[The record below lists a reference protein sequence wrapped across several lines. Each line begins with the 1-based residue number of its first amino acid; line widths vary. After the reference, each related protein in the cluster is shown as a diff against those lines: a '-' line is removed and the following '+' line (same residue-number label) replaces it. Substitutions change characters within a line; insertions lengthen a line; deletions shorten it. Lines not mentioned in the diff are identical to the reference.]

1 MNKLRWTFSLKL
13 FISTALITL
22 LSILLISFF
31 SFNKYSTSIMKQSS
45 EKVQQIVDM
54 TGLNIQTYL
63 DDLYR
68 LSLSPYYNQQ
78 VMDALEKSTDDSDLQ
93 TLYKTRTI
101 EDFLEQILIIPR
113 NDILRVFILT
123 DKIYKGERIPSTIA
137 RDLDFN
143 NFRWYQESLSKTEP
157 IFISAH
163 LEEIIENPKN
173 IVLSIVSSLKSTKNT
188 NKSLG
193 VIKVDANYSG
203 ISDICNKVNF
213 GKGGGVFII
222 DSNHKTIF
230 SNVPSLNDNEC
241 ADVYSKAQNNSN
253 LLNIIKFNNKHYL
266 INYTNIEYAN
276 WTIIGVT
283 SLATINDK
291 IINVRN
297 SAFLVALIC
306 FLFSILVIIFYLNMY
321 LRPLNK
327 IVHNI
332 HKIRKGNLNVVFNVD
347 SNDELGYLST
357 SLNEMVSELRNMF
370 HKNDILVHQIYEAK
384 YLQKEAQISS
394 LFSQIQPHFIYN
406 TLNMISMLV
415 QSNSLEQA
423 VTNIN
428 KLSIILRGL
437 THLDKEIP
445 VATELDLL
453 DAYLTIQKNRYTD
466 RLDYNIDV
474 DESYNDYIIPS
485 LLLQPI
491 VENSVIHGCEAKKDT
506 TTIYISSC
514 VEDTN
519 IAFIIRDNGVGM
531 NNKTLELIRAKLLLE
546 KQITSDFNLTKKG
559 NGIALINVNKRIK
572 IKYGNQ
578 YGLMVD
584 SEEGVGTTVKVIL
597 PKTPIE
603 EVNYG

>member
-1 MNKLRWTFSLKL
+1 MIKSHWTFSLKL

-68 LSLSPYYNQQ
+68 LSLSPYYNQN
-78 VMDALEKSTDDSDLQ
+78 VMDSLEENIDDSDLQ
-93 TLYKTRTI
+93 ILYKTRTI

-123 DKIYKGERIPSTIA
+123 DKIYKGERIPSTIT

-143 NFRWYQESLSKTEP
+143 DFDWYQDALSKTKP

-163 LEEIIENPKN
+163 LEEIIETPKN

-188 NKSLG
+188 DQSLG
-193 VIKVDANYSG
+193 VIKVDANFSG

-222 DSNHKTIF
+222 DSNNKTIF
-230 SNVPSLNDNEC
+230 SNVPSLNNIEC
-241 ADVYSKAQNNSN
+241 AEIYNESKINSDVC
-253 LLNIIKFNNKHYL
+253 NIITHNKKDYL
-266 INYTNIEYAN
+266 INYANIEYAN
-276 WTIIGVT
+276 WTIVGVT
-283 SLATINDK
+283 SLATINNK

-297 SAFLVALIC
+297 SAFVVAFIC
-306 FLFSILVIIFYLNMY
+306 FLFAILVILFYLNMY

-332 HKIRKGNLNVVFNVD
+332 HKIREGNLSVVFNVD

-370 HKNDILVHQIYEAK
+370 HENNILVHQIYEAQ
-384 YLQKEAQISS
+384 YLQKEAQIHS

-415 QSNSLEQA
+415 QSNNLEQA

-445 VATELDLL
+445 VSTELDLL
-453 DAYLTIQKNRYTD
+453 DAYLTIQKNRYID
-466 RLDYNIDV
+466 RLDYVINV
-474 DESYNDYIIPS
+474 DSSYNDYIIPS

-506 TTIYISSC
+506 TSINISSC
-514 VEDTN
+514 TQDNN
-519 IAFIIRDNGVGM
+519 IAFIIEDNGVGM
-531 NNKTLELIRAKLLLE
+531 NKKTLEKIRTKLSLE
-546 KQITSDFNLTKKG
+546 KEITSEFNLSKKG

-572 IKYGNQ
+572 IKYGNK
-578 YGLMVD
+578 YGLFVD

-603 EVNYG
+603 EVSYE

>member
-31 SFNKYSTSIMKQSS
+31 SFNKYSTSIMKESS

-143 NFRWYQESLSKTEP
+143 NFRWYRESLSKTEP

-241 ADVYSKAQNNSN
+241 ADVYSKAKNNSN
-253 LLNIIKFNNKHYL
+253 LLNMIKLNNKHYL

-276 WTIIGVT
+276 WTIVGVT

-332 HKIRKGNLNVVFNVD
+332 HKIREGNLNVLFNVH

-466 RLDYNIDV
+466 RLNYIIDV

-519 IAFIIRDNGVGM
+519 IVFIIRDNGVGM
-531 NNKTLELIRAKLLLE
+531 NNKILELIRAKLLLE

-559 NGIALINVNKRIK
+559 NGIALINVHKRIK